1 MLRAQLAAVLAT
13 VLALLPST
21 AATPD
26 SGPPVQAGKK
36 DAKPQDAPRFFIVAP
51 ERFHAELKEYVEHKQ
66 KLLNTELVSLE
77 ATLKATA
84 GVDDP
89 ERLKRFLYDSWRRR
103 HLKYVLLVGDIDVLP
118 VRYMVLDRV
127 TPAAIQESPRM
138 NSPDTISRQ
147 AEAAV
152 MDSGCLPPCLIVHK
166 ERICPHHR
174 RTSTPRLPW
183 VQI

>member
-89 ERLKRFLYDSWRRR
+89 E
-103 HLKYVLLVGDIDVLP
+103 HIDVLP
-118 VRYMVLDRV
+118 VRCMVLDRV

-138 NSPDTISRQ
+138 NSPDPITSH

-152 MDSGCLPPCLIVHK
+152 MDSACLPSCLIVHK